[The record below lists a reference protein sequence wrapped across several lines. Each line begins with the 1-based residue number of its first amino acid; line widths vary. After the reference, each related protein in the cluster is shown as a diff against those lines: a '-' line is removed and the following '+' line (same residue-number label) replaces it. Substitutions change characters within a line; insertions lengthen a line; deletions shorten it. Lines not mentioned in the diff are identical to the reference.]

1 MMIKKLGRKNNGSYL
16 LTISGSWSSSWKV
29 FSTSPFML
37 SMNLS
42 GQNSHVIMELRYG
55 TVLLIVWLWYSYREA
70 EIRYLVPG

>member
-1 MMIKKLGRKNNGSYL
+1 MLIKKLGRKNNGSYL

-42 GQNSHVIMELRYG
+42 GQYSHTI
-55 TVLLIVWLWYSYREA
+55 I
-70 EIRYLVPG
+70 